1 MQAREA
7 FENKDQ
13 EARDRKVKEPVER
26 DVGAGLSGARVQ
38 GPGPDRSMGLG
49 ADGKGSRTL
58 WGEGRWGTP
67 GSLHLVVSPGLDTKW
82 VLGKG
87 EMLNE

>member
-1 MQAREA
+1 MRRSRSPWREML
-7 FENKDQ
+7 
-13 EARDRKVKEPVER
+13 EP
-26 DVGAGLSGARVQ
+26 GLSGARVQ

-49 ADGKGSRTL
+49 TDGKGSRTL

-82 VLGKG
+82 VLGNG
-87 EMLNE
+87 EMLLNE